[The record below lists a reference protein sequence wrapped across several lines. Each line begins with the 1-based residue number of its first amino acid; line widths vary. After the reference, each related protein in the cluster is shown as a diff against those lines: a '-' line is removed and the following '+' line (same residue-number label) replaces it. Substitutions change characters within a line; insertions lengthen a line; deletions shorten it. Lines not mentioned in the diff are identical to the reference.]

1 MNIKIIKKLYIR
13 NKMSNFYNNNNR
25 GIYGNPNN
33 IYGQQGQ
40 NIYSNNN
47 YNRPQGNYNNNYNPG
62 NYNQNQNNNYN
73 NYQQQNYNQN
83 QQNSQIKPFISGYMG
98 RILISSETLD
108 QFSKSLKSAEW
119 TNNPNYLQARNI
131 QVKMKLSTQGQNR
144 SDINIPRNRFNEYG
158 INSNFNI
165 NEFTSFFNNANESIK
180 RQKEQNENEKINFIR
195 NNFPSEKCDLNMNN
209 LYVKIG
215 QSRKDVLMKDSSL
228 FQKVERLLPRIK
240 PFEAPKNLEYEK
252 KESKNSEKIF
262 TNNGSGGT
270 PGLN

>member
-1 MNIKIIKKLYIR
+1 MA
-13 NKMSNFYNNNNR
+13 NFYNNNNR
-25 GIYGNPNN
+25 GIYGNANN

-144 SDINIPRNRFNEYG
+144 RDINIPRNRFNEYG

-165 NEFTSFFNNANESIK
+165 NEFTSFLNNANETIK

-195 NNFPSEKCDLNMNN
+195 NNFPSEKCDLNMNS

-262 TNNGSGGT
+262 TNNASGDT